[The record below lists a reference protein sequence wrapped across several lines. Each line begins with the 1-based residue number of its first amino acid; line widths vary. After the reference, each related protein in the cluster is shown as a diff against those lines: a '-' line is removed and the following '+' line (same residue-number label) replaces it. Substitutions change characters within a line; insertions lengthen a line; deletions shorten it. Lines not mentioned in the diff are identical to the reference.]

1 MNYIIDFKRINELT
15 SHPTDVEISPKDV
28 LRTTTYSISK
38 KIVKDYLDVFLNGRY
53 KTDDIKS
60 HVIDT
65 LRYNKILITKS
76 DIREDKLKGIIDDN

>member
-1 MNYIIDFKRINELT
+1 MNYIIDFERINILT
-15 SHPTDVEISPKDV
+15 SHPTDVDIPKDI

-38 KIVKDYLDVFLNGRY
+38 KIVKDYLDVFLSGRY

-76 DIREDKLKGIIDDN
+76 DIREDKLKEIIYK